1 MANIKIIG
9 DAMAVI
15 SSHTLEDIRTL
26 EQYSPKTLRLYEAN
40 EDGKQEEV
48 FRVGTTTC
56 TGSINQY
63 GASFSSATHD
73 EETLAV
79 ITLCIPNDVEDAK
92 EYAADKVGYA
102 VMKLNKVEAQ
112 IPAALR
118 QVEMERAEILSNIT
132 LA

>member
-26 EQYSPKTLRLYEAN
+26 EQYAPKTLRLYEAN

-63 GASFSSATHD
+63 GVSFSSATHD
-73 EETLAV
+73 EEKLAV
-79 ITLCIPNDVEDAK
+79 ITLCITNDVEDAK

-118 QVEMERAEILSNIT
+118 QVEMERAEVLSNIT